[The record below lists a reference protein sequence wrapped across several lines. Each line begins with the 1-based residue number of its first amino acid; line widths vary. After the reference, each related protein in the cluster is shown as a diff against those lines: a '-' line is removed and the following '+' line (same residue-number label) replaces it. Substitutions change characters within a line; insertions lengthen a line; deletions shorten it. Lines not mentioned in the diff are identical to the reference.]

1 MPASNLRIS
10 AREKESQLEEAILL
24 GDPMTELPIALEV
37 NFFKM
42 GKLSYFVPVAV
53 KIPGSAIEVSKKGDQ
68 EKTELDFIGQIRDSK
83 GKVQGAVR
91 DSISVKVKGDEAA
104 SLMKRNLQY
113 DSGFTLPPGEYTI
126 KFLARE
132 NVSGKMGT
140 FESKFTIPNLTAE
153 TKWLSTSSVIW
164 SNQREPMTAAEIGRA
179 HV

>member
-1 MPASNLRIS
+1 
-10 AREKESQLEEAILL
+10 
-24 GDPMTELPIALEV
+24 MTELPIALEV

-113 DSGFTLPPGEYTI
+113 DSGFTLPPW
-126 KFLARE
+126 RVHDQ
-132 NVSGKMGT
+132 VSG
-140 FESKFTIPNLTAE
+140 A
-153 TKWLSTSSVIW
+153 
-164 SNQREPMTAAEIGRA
+164 
-179 HV
+179 